1 MWWKAESLSNQFNKN
16 QEKKF
21 KFTNVKNQEK
31 IIIQKF
37 KKKEAIILFL

>member
-1 MWWKAESLSNQFNKN
+1 MWWKAESLSNQFK
-16 QEKKF
+16 KKF